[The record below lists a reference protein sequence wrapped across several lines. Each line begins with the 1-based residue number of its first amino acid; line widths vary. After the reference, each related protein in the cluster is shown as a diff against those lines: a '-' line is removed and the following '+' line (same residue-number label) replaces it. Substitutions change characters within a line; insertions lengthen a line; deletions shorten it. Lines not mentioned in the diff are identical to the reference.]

1 MYLQLFGNK
10 RIYIFPIVLLI
21 FGIGFGLSVTVF
33 NVQLTTMSIAYFA
46 IVILF
51 GIQTGSIGF
60 EAEDAISNLLGD
72 SSRILFSSTYLP
84 ISQKR
89 LVGVFVLKDILF
101 YTVVIMLPVVIGI
114 SLGIVFSPFG
124 SVTFGIISMV
134 QLYILTIV
142 CFVFGI
148 SLGFM
153 ITTISF
159 ETENKSRISKIIA
172 SIVFLV
178 LSGSMYVYSD
188 SGLSTLSDNP
198 YIILMIMTVLSAI
211 FLIFGLIQFR
221 NETSD
226 IVNKS
231 YRDIYPYLRSKLY
244 VKDFDQ
250 ESVLIS
256 KFITDIKRSAGGIWK
271 VLFSSGIIAISGVTM
286 ILIVS
291 EFITTYES
299 YPMLF
304 GVLIGLVSYPI
315 YTVIFRYDDIDSY
328 QIYPVSKYDVVKSKA
343 ITYFMLSI
351 PVSLSYYILLMIPY
365 DFTLYSL
372 LTGIIIIFG
381 LLTYQYGIL
390 MYIVRDKPL
399 EFLFD
404 GMLFSVYSLL
414 TMIVLIPLLVVGLYG
429 TYFSSIIWIVN
440 ISGLILFIIGLTL
453 IYKKLSIY
461 K

>member
-1 MYLQLFGNK
+1 
-10 RIYIFPIVLLI
+10 
-21 FGIGFGLSVTVF
+21 
-33 NVQLTTMSIAYFA
+33 
-46 IVILF
+46 
-51 GIQTGSIGF
+51 
-60 EAEDAISNLLGD
+60 
-72 SSRILFSSTYLP
+72 
-84 ISQKR
+84 
-89 LVGVFVLKDILF
+89 
-101 YTVVIMLPVVIGI
+101 MLPVVIGI
-114 SLGIVFSPFG
+114 SLGITFSPFG
-124 SVTFGIISMV
+124 SVAFGIISMV

-142 CFVFGI
+142 SFIFGI

-159 ETENKSRISKIIA
+159 ETKNKSRISKIITG
-172 SIVFLV
+172 IVLLV
-178 LSGSMYVYSD
+178 SSTLVYVYSD
-188 SGLSTLSDNP
+188 YGLSSLPNNP
-198 YIILMIMTVLSAI
+198 YLTLLVMTSLSIIFM
-211 FLIFGLIQFR
+211 IFGLIQFR

-231 YRDIYPYLRSKLY
+231 YKNIYPYLRSKLY
-244 VKDFDQ
+244 IKDLDQ
-250 ESVLIS
+250 ESVLVS

-271 VLFSSGIIAISGVTM
+271 VVFSSGIIAISGVTM
-286 ILIVS
+286 ILVVG

-328 QIYPVSKYDVVKSKA
+328 QIYPVSKYDVVKSKI
-343 ITYFMLSI
+343 ITYFILSI
-351 PVSLSYYILLMIPY
+351 PVSLSYYVLLMIPY

-372 LTGIIIIFG
+372 FTGIILIFG

-414 TMIVLIPLLVVGLYG
+414 TMVVLVPLLVMGLYG
-429 TYFSSIIWIVN
+429 SYFNSIIWIVN
-440 ISGLILFIIGLTL
+440 IFGLILFIIGLTL
-453 IYKKLSIY
+453 IYKNLSKY